1 MIKYHLCQRNWS
13 LKFSGLHWVNHRS
26 AGSWRRRSNNMGD
39 TPFITVEGPIG
50 VGKTSLAKAISE
62 RFQFALLKE
71 IVDENP
77 FLGKFYEN
85 IEEWSFQTEM
95 FFLCNR
101 YKQLGDIN
109 THYLSKNKA
118 VVADYHIFKNLIF
131 ATRTL
136 NADEYQ
142 KYFSIYQIL
151 TEDMPKP
158 NVIIYLNASL
168 DTLIKRIKMR
178 GREVEKNISPLYLEQ
193 LSIDYENALT
203 SFEKEHPEIPVL
215 RFNGDELDFVKNEE
229 DLNQI
234 IEKLSLSLK
243 TNSWTNKI

>member
-1 MIKYHLCQRNWS
+1 VE
-13 LKFSGLHWVNHRS
+13 G
-26 AGSWRRRSNNMGD
+26 

-50 VGKTSLAKAISE
+50 IGKTSLARAISE

-77 FLGKFYEN
+77 FLGKFYDN

-109 THYLSKNKA
+109 EHYLSKDKS
-118 VVADYHIFKNLIF
+118 VVADYHIMKNLIF
-131 ATRTL
+131 AQRTL
-136 NADEYQ
+136 NEQEYK
-142 KYFSIYQIL
+142 KYLDIYQIL
-151 TEDMPKP
+151 TKDMPKP

-168 DTLIKRIKMR
+168 DTLLKRIKMR

-193 LSIDYENALT
+193 LSIDYEQAMLQ
-203 SFEKEHPEIPVL
+203 FEKDHPEIPVL
-215 RFNGDELDFVKNEE
+215 RFSGDDLDFVKNEE
-229 DLNQI
+229 DLQLI
-234 IEKLSLSLK
+234 IDQLTASLRKRSVQP
-243 TNSWTNKI
+243 

>member
-1 MIKYHLCQRNWS
+1 MQELEKGDND
-13 LKFSGLHWVNHRS
+13 
-26 AGSWRRRSNNMGD
+26 MGD

-50 VGKTSLAKAISE
+50 VGKTSLAKAISKE
-62 RFQFALLKE
+62 FKLALLKE

-109 THYLSKNKA
+109 THYLSKNQS
-118 VVADYHIFKNLIF
+118 VVADYHILKNLIF
-131 ATRTL
+131 AQRTL

-142 KYFSIYQIL
+142 KYYSIYQIL

-168 DTLIKRIKMR
+168 DTLLKRIKIR

-193 LSIDYENALT
+193 LSLDYENTIT
-203 SFEKEHPEIPVL
+203 SFEKQHPDIPVL
-215 RFNGDELDFVKNEE
+215 RFNGDELDFVKNKQ
-229 DLNQI
+229 DLKQI
-234 IEKLSLSLK
+234 FEKLAKSLK
-243 TNSWTNKI
+243 TCSWTNTL

>member
-1 MIKYHLCQRNWS
+1 
-13 LKFSGLHWVNHRS
+13 
-26 AGSWRRRSNNMGD
+26 MGD

-62 RFQFALLKE
+62 HFNFALLKE

-101 YKQLGDIN
+101 FKQLGDIN
-109 THYLSKNKA
+109 THYLSQNKS

-131 ATRTL
+131 ASRTL
-136 NADEYQ
+136 NPDEYN
-142 KYFSIYQIL
+142 KYYKIYQIL

-168 DTLIKRIKMR
+168 DTLLSRIKIR

-193 LSIDYENALT
+193 LSIDYENAIT
-203 SFEKEHPEIPVL
+203 SFEKAHPEIPVL
-215 RFNGDELDFVKNEE
+215 RFSGDELDFVKNEA
-229 DLNQI
+229 DLNHI
-234 IEKLSLSLK
+234 IEKLALSLK
-243 TNSWTNKI
+243 ESSWSNTL

>member
-1 MIKYHLCQRNWS
+1 ME
-13 LKFSGLHWVNHRS
+13 G
-26 AGSWRRRSNNMGD
+26 

-50 VGKTSLAKAISE
+50 VGKTSLAKAISDH
-62 RFQFALLKE
+62 FQFTLLKE

-109 THYLSKNKA
+109 GYYLSQNQP

-131 ATRTL
+131 AKRTL
-136 NADEYQ
+136 NQDEYL
-142 KYFSIYQIL
+142 KYYQIYQIL
-151 TEDMPKP
+151 TSDMPKP

-168 DTLIKRIKMR
+168 DTLLDRIKLR

-193 LSIDYENALT
+193 LSLDYEQAMLE
-203 SFEKEHPEIPVL
+203 FEAQHPEIPVI
-215 RFNGDELDFVKNEE
+215 RFNGDELDFVKQQQ
-229 DLNQI
+229 DLSYI
-234 IEKLSLSLK
+234 LDTLSKHVFKRSPQL
-243 TNSWTNKI
+243 

>member
-1 MIKYHLCQRNWS
+1 
-13 LKFSGLHWVNHRS
+13 
-26 AGSWRRRSNNMGD
+26 MGD

-62 RFQFALLKE
+62 QFEFALLKE

-101 YKQLGDIN
+101 FKQLGDIN
-109 THYLSKNKA
+109 AHYLSQNQS

-131 ATRTL
+131 ARQSL
-136 NADEYQ
+136 NKDEYQ
-142 KYFSIYQIL
+142 KYYKIYQIL
-151 TEDMPKP
+151 TSDMPKP

-168 DTLIKRIKMR
+168 DTLMKRIKVR

-193 LSIDYENALT
+193 LSVDYEETIAI
-203 SFEKEHPEIPVL
+203 FEKEHPEIPVL
-215 RFNGDELDFVKNEE
+215 RFSGDEVDFVKSKH
-229 DLNQI
+229 DLKHI
-234 IEKLSLSLK
+234 FDTLSLSLK
-243 TNSWTNKI
+243 TCSWTNI